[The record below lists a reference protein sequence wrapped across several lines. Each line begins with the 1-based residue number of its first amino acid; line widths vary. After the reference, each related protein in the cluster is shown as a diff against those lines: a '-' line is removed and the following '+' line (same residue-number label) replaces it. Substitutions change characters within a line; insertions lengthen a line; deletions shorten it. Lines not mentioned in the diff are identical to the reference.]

1 MQWLPYETDMNDP
14 FEGLTDELFEDKH
27 ILEEEYTPETILE
40 REAEINAYRNALK
53 DVLFGRTP
61 SNIFIYGKTGVGKTA
76 VTRYMMDALQK
87 QVDTREQADALHVLF
102 HNCNN
107 DSTYG
112 TLRAFINTL
121 RSDTD
126 PDFPKKGLS
135 TSDALDVF
143 YTLLDD
149 TGGTFL
155 LVLDEIDHLAKVNS
169 LLYEIPR
176 ARSNGHLTH
185 ANVGVIGISN
195 NYRFRDTLSPKVK
208 GTLMEKELSFSP
220 YDADE
225 LRTILSHRA
234 EKAFVADAYTQSAI
248 ALCAAKAAQ
257 DTGSA
262 RQAIDLLRTGGDIAE
277 DQGDDVVTDDHIHA
291 AETRVQRGR
300 VRNKIRDQTPH
311 AQLILEAV
319 AQLEASEETPVRSK
333 AIQQMYEQ
341 IADHWGTDPLS
352 SLRSIQ
358 DHLSELTMLGFL
370 SRAEGN
376 DGRAGGAYYEYELA
390 MDPDAVF
397 TAREDI
403 EAEQGP

>member
-1 MQWLPYETDMNDP
+1 MNDP
-14 FEGLTDELFEDKH
+14 FEGLTSQIFENKH
-27 ILEEEYTPETILE
+27 VLEEDYDPETILE
-40 REAEINAYRNALK
+40 REAEIEAYRNALK
-53 DVLFGRTP
+53 DVLFGRSP

-76 VTRYMMDALQK
+76 VTRYMMDALQY
-87 QVDTREQADALHVLF
+87 QVNKRDEADRLHVLF

-107 DSTYG
+107 DSAYG

-121 RSDTD
+121 RNEDAPT
-126 PDFPKKGLS
+126 FPKKGLS
-135 TSDALDVF
+135 TSDALEEF
-143 YTLLDD
+143 YSLLDD
-149 TGGTFL
+149 IGGTFL

-176 ARSNGHLTH
+176 ARSNGHLDH
-185 ANVGVIGISN
+185 AKIGVIGISN
-195 NYRFRDTLSPKVK
+195 NYRFRDSLSPKVK

-234 EKAFVADAYTQSAI
+234 EKAFVEDAYVQSAI

-262 RQAIDLLRTGGDIAE
+262 RQALDLLSTGGDIAE
-277 DQGDDVVTDDHIHA
+277 DNSDDTVTDDHILA

-311 AQLILEAV
+311 AQLILEAI
-319 AQLEASEETPVRSK
+319 AQLEESQETPVRSK
-333 AIQQMYEQ
+333 TIQSTYEQ
-341 IADHWGTDPLS
+341 VATYWGTDPLS
-352 SLRSIQ
+352 SLRSVQ
-358 DHLSELTMLGFL
+358 DHLSELKMLGFL
-370 SRAEGN
+370 SRTERN

-390 MDPDAVF
+390 MDADAVF
-397 TAREDI
+397 TARKEI
-403 EAEQGP
+403 EEEGTTSAPSR